1 MLLNWQ
7 KLVYWLIGFILLVLL
22 CYIFGGAIC
31 LVKKE
36 GCGLQ
41 TFPGDLEFFGF
52 SQQTH
57 PRCIAYLQK
66 KQPSVLHNAARP
78 ELKVWVFSFPSAHKP

>member
-7 KLVYWLIGFILLVLL
+7 KLFHRLIGFILLELL

-41 TFPGDLEFFGF
+41 TFPGDLEFLDFLKKPTQGALDI
-52 SQQTH
+52 
-57 PRCIAYLQK
+57 CK
-66 KQPSVLHNAARP
+66 KQPNVLHNAARP
-78 ELKVWVFSFPSAHKP
+78 ELTVWIFSFPSAHKP

>member
-7 KLVYWLIGFILLVLL
+7 KLFHRLIGFILLELL

-36 GCGLQ
+36 GGGLQ
-41 TFPGDLEFFGF
+41 TFPGGLEFLDFLK
-52 SQQTH
+52 TH
-57 PRCIAYLQK
+57 PRCNGCLPKTNPEFSLMQ
-66 KQPSVLHNAARP
+66 SVLNQ
-78 ELKVWVFSFPSAHKP
+78 KFGFFPFLQPTNS

>member
-36 GCGLQ
+36 GGGLQ
-41 TFPGDLEFFGF
+41 TFPGGLEFLDFLK
-52 SQQTH
+52 TH
-57 PRCIAYLQK
+57 PGAMAVCQK
-66 KQPSVLHNAARP
+66 QTQSLA
-78 ELKVWVFSFPSAHKP
+78 